1 MPSTLTWEVW
11 NQTGDAQTLYSFS
24 HIEAH
29 STEQAMMVMK
39 KEWEREQYIY
49 TLTHT
54 HTHTLT
60 HAHTHTH
67 THTQKHARTHTH
79 THTNT
84 HPHPHSPRPPPPH
97 THTHTHTHPPPP
109 PPHTWT
115 KEYRFDGFGPKFPV
129 EDNAGHFSS
138 THPWNSALD
147 IYETRVPVA
156 SLQRRRRNRSGMQS
170 LKEK

>member
-11 NQTGDAQTLYSFS
+11 NQTRDAQTLYSFS

-67 THTQKHARTHTH
+67 THTHTRKNTRARTHTP
-79 THTNT
+79 TQ
-84 HPHPHSPRPPPPH
+84 
-97 THTHTHTHPPPP
+97 THTHTHTHPAPPP
-109 PPHTWT
+109 PPTHTHEPKSTDLMVLVQSFQLKIMLVTSPAPILGTRHWT
-115 KEYRFDGFGPKFPV
+115 FTKHECQLHRCSG
-129 EDNAGHFSS
+129 EE
-138 THPWNSALD
+138 
-147 IYETRVPVA
+147 ETG
-156 SLQRRRRNRSGMQS
+156 LECNH
-170 LKEK
+170 